1 MPPTHKKGARI
12 TKRISMATAYWQLI
26 DITGN
31 PVNQGGSTETVQLRV
46 GKSGYPPEQGVAQLG
61 AEALR
66 GDRGDI
72 LANQG
77 AEQADRDDSEHRPAH
92 PQNIAGVPL
101 GHAFID
107 DTGHQQRQ
115 IELKHRLRQL
125 GERSHDALPGIGF
138 QEFRQFTNGQGQPPP
153 VIAPTGAF
161 EGYCTTFARFIQ
173 PTALPP
179 FFPYVLPGFKPA
191 DFLSNRRRKPLCLF
205 WMKSPHKN
213 RWKKSGLGCL
223 VRSGRFW
230 ERAGQPNI

>member
-1 MPPTHKKGARI
+1 MMKTMTSTNKGIAKMMTKASLRSMIMAMTMPPTHKKGARI

-101 GHAFID
+101 DHAFID

-115 IELKHRLRQL
+115 IELKHR
-125 GERSHDALPGIGF
+125 
-138 QEFRQFTNGQGQPPP
+138 PPP
-153 VIAPTGAF
+153 AWRAAPR
-161 EGYCTTFARFIQ
+161 CTARYRVSGISPVYQ
-173 PTALPP
+173 WPRTATS
-179 FFPYVLPGFKPA
+179 G
-191 DFLSNRRRKPLCLF
+191 NRPD
-205 WMKSPHKN
+205 
-213 RWKKSGLGCL
+213 
-223 VRSGRFW
+223 GRV
-230 ERAGQPNI
+230 